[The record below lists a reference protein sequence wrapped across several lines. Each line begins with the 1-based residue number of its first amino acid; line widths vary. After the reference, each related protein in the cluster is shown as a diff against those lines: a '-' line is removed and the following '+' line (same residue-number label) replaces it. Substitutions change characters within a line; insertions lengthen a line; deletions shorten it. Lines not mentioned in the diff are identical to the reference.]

1 MKQPIVSLL
10 ERALLWGIRVG
21 IVLLLLTP
29 FVVSENS
36 VYPFVVGKALYARAL
51 IEVVFGFW
59 TLLAVLNPAF
69 RPPRS
74 WLLLL
79 LAAGLAWS
87 AVAAGFGVSPQ
98 RSLWSNYERMTGW
111 VDAAHWLA
119 LTVVAA
125 SVLRS
130 LGDLRVLLGLNLGAG
145 VAVALLAI
153 ASYFQVDPIVHGM
166 IWERSHPRIG
176 TVFGNPAYLGIHAL
190 VNFMIA
196 LGFLARSLSS
206 KHAVETSAGSI
217 PIGRIAVGLKLWL
230 RRPEAQWALRLLLA
244 LAAGLELWALS
255 LSGSLAALAGLLGA
269 VVFLA
274 LAYGMTRPVRKLRV
288 AAFAAAGL
296 MAGMV
301 AAAAVLLLLQPP
313 EPRTASLEAS
323 SKLDASSNP
332 LLQRMTP
339 LEGMRSYQ
347 ARQSAWRAG
356 LAGFADRPWLG
367 WGPENFIVVFGRH
380 AEGLPAEGHV
390 HDRAHNE
397 LIEKAVAE
405 GLPGLAGCL
414 ALWAFAFCVV
424 VRTAKAQAP
433 GERAFALFVGAA
445 LAGYFLTSQL
455 QFDTAALKLQLAL
468 LFAFAVGLELSIPG
482 KRPGLPAAVRA
493 ALAPLR
499 RKACAAAIASGGA
512 ALALGGLFVN
522 QAIHAA
528 ATALLDIQPGQ
539 PGYIERTIA
548 AFPPLASEPRKRL
561 FNHMAHDWEKFR
573 VQDEGKAKQ
582 LLADADAQAQAAIA
596 AEPENWHLHRAAAR
610 MYLAVAVTEPA
621 YRTLAERR
629 VERALELA
637 PNL

>member
-1 MKQPIVSLL
+1 MKKPIASFL
-10 ERALLWGIRVG
+10 ERALLWGIRAG

-29 FVVSENS
+29 FVVSESS
-36 VYPFVVGKALYARAL
+36 VYPFVVGKALYSRAL
-51 IEVVFGFW
+51 IEVVFGLW
-59 TLLAVLNPAF
+59 ALLAVLNPAF

-111 VDAAHWLA
+111 VDAVHWLA
-119 LTVVAA
+119 LTVVVA

-153 ASYFQVDPIVHGM
+153 ASYFQVDPILHGM

-176 TVFGNPAYLGIHAL
+176 TVFGNPAYLGVHAL

-206 KHAVETSAGSI
+206 SHAAETSAGSV
-217 PIGRIAVGLKLWL
+217 PIGRVGAGLKLPL
-230 RRPEAQWALRLLLA
+230 RRPGAQWALRLVLA
-244 LAAGLELWALS
+244 LAAALQFWALS

-269 VVFLA
+269 AAFLA
-274 LAYGMTRPVRKLRV
+274 LVWGLARPVRKLRV
-288 AAFAAAGL
+288 AAAAAAGL
-296 MAGMV
+296 MVGIV
-301 AAAAVLLLLQPP
+301 AAAPLLLQPP
-313 EPRTASLEAS
+313 EPRAASLQAS
-323 SKLDASSNP
+323 SQLEASSNP
-332 LLQRMTP
+332 LLQRMTA

-380 AEGLPAEGHV
+380 ADGLPSEGHV

-397 LIEKAVAE
+397 LIERAVAE

-414 ALWAFAFCVV
+414 ALWVFAFCTI
-424 VRTAKAQAP
+424 VRAAKAQAP

-455 QFDTAALKLQLAL
+455 QFDTAALKLQLSL
-468 LFAFAVGLELSIPG
+468 LFAFAVGLELSLPG
-482 KRPGLPAAVRA
+482 KRPGLPPAVRA

-512 ALALGGLFVN
+512 ALAIGGLFVN
-522 QAIHAA
+522 QAIHAT

-548 AFPPLASEPRKRL
+548 AFPPLASEPRRRL
-561 FNHMAHDWEKFR
+561 FNHLAHDWENFHA
-573 VQDEGKAKQ
+573 QDEGKAKQ

-596 AEPENWHLHRAAAR
+596 AEPENWRLHRAAAR
-610 MYLAVAVTEPA
+610 MYLAAAATEPA
-621 YRTLAERR
+621 YRALAERR